1 MRLLLSAGL
10 IALCSGAIAQD
21 ARGTD
26 ANWTGF
32 YAGVGIGHSA
42 IDIHTFVD
50 TNAPW
55 ELASGNLPGGGYAAF
70 AFPALSDAPP
80 MSAHVLAGYGVQV
93 GSAYVG
99 LEGDLV
105 WQGPANAPIWFLDDA
120 FGPTGTD
127 TSACPQS
134 QYDLCIIDGGRS
146 TLTTL
151 GHARAIVGVVLDPK
165 LMAFAAAGIAV
176 AKAEAGFFNYID
188 NDGVTAGDFD
198 IPSSL
203 LTGVTLGGGVEFKP
217 TDNLRIR
224 LEGFVDSYPDWK
236 ARDETNLGDEQQG
249 EPFVR
254 SSLPLVSEIGSA
266 TGRVTVIWQF

>member
-1 MRLLLSAGL
+1 
-10 IALCSGAIAQD
+10 
-21 ARGTD
+21 
-26 ANWTGF
+26 
-32 YAGVGIGHSA
+32 
-42 IDIHTFVD
+42 
-50 TNAPW
+50 
-55 ELASGNLPGGGYAAF
+55 
-70 AFPALSDAPP
+70 
-80 MSAHVLAGYGVQV
+80 
-93 GSAYVG
+93 
-99 LEGDLV
+99 
-105 WQGPANAPIWFLDDA
+105 
-120 FGPTGTD
+120 
-127 TSACPQS
+127 
-134 QYDLCIIDGGRS
+134 
-146 TLTTL
+146 
-151 GHARAIVGVVLDPK
+151 VGVVLDPK

-217 TDNLRIR
+217 TENLRIR